1 MKMIAFTITLLI
13 ISDYLGPC
21 CAAGAT
27 VCSRAFM
34 VIRKSFGCPFGS
46 NECSK
51 YCKEKKAQK
60 GGYCTGRF
68 KENCV
73 CFRN

>member
-1 MKMIAFTITLLI
+1 MKMIIFTITLLM
-13 ISDYLGPC
+13 ISEYVWPFDAKSSPI
-21 CAAGAT
+21 
-27 VCSRAFM
+27 CSRAFM
-34 VIRKSFGCPFGS
+34 VVRKSFGCPFGS

-68 KENCV
+68 RENCV

>member
-21 CAAGAT
+21 CAARAT